1 MQVSS
6 VRSSKSDDKRL
17 SIFTGTKTLHL
28 RCLSREDRTTW
39 IDALLVA
46 KDQFPRML
54 TSGDFA
60 LSEDFVVSTE
70 KLRTRL
76 LQEGIGEAVI
86 KDCEAILECELGDL
100 QRKLKGLHLNHMML
114 LETLRQLEVIV
125 VLTNSSTRWM
135 PKKSILKHMSSDLK
149 EQKQN
154 KKTNHRTLLFCC
166 ENNDG

>member
-6 VRSSKSDDKRL
+6 VRASKSDDKRL

-60 LSEDFVVSTE
+60 LSEDVVSTE
-70 KLRTRL
+70 KLRARL
-76 LQEGIGEAVI
+76 LQEGVSEAVI

-100 QRKLKGLHLNHMML
+100 QRKLKGLHLKHVML
-114 LETLRQLEVIV
+114 LETLRQLEVIAI
-125 VLTNSSTRWM
+125 LTNSSSGRMHKT
-135 PKKSILKHMSSDLK
+135 SIFKHRSSDL
-149 EQKQN
+149 EEP
-154 KKTNHRTLLFCC
+154 KKTVLFYFV
-166 ENNDG
+166 GRK